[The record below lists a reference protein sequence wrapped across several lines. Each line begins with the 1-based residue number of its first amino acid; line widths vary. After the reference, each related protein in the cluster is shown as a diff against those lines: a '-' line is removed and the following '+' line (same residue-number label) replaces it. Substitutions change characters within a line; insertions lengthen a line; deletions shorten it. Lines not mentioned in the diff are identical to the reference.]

1 MNWIN
6 IKDHTPIGVDRGD
19 WDGLRTEWLL
29 VQNRKEEY
37 HVARAYVGTMDG
49 AEFCSFEDNLGY
61 EVEDVVFW
69 TRVDNPL
76 SGKGLSYFEY
86 REAILNQSCKSE
98 PFSTYK
104 KCCEHNS

>member
-49 AEFCSFEDNLGY
+49 AEFCYFTDNLGY
-61 EVEDVVFW
+61 EVENVMFW
-69 TRVDNPL
+69 TLIDNPL
-76 SGKGLSYFEY
+76 SGKGQLLKPLLEYLSKG
-86 REAILNQSCKSE
+86 CKSE

-104 KCCEHNS
+104 KCSEHNK